1 MSKGII
7 YILLAVLAFAIMNAM
22 AKQLSGL
29 HPMQIVFLRA
39 FGTFVFIFPYMLWH
53 RVPVVGENV
62 GMLVARALVGIVSLA
77 TFFICLQRIP
87 LASAVSMRYLGPV
100 FGAIMAFYFL
110 KEKINSWQWLSF
122 LISFSG
128 VLVIKGFDLRIDYLS
143 LILILTSA
151 LFLGTVFVII
161 RYLSTREHYLTIIN
175 YFMVVSMLL
184 GLCFVN
190 RWRMPVGDEWPAV
203 LGIGVFG
210 LIGQVFMTKAYQL
223 VEASVL
229 APFKYAGLIYAL
241 FIGYFFFKETFT
253 LLPLIGIALIV
264 LGMLLNI
271 YGKRKSIS
279 RSSA

>member
-1 MSKGII
+1 
-7 YILLAVLAFAIMNAM
+7 MNAM
-22 AKQLSGL
+22 AKQLSNL
-29 HPMQIVFLRA
+29 HPMQVVFLRA
-39 FGTFVFIFPYMLWH
+39 LGTFVFIFPYMLWH
-53 RVPVVGENV
+53 KVSIIGKNV
-62 GMLVARALVGIVSLA
+62 GMLTARALVGIVSLA

-100 FGAIMAFYFL
+100 FGAIMAYYFL
-110 KEKINSWQWLSF
+110 KEKINNWQWLSF
-122 LISFSG
+122 VISFSG

-143 LILILTSA
+143 LVLVLTSA

-184 GLCFVN
+184 GVCFIN
-190 RWRMPVGDEWPAV
+190 RWRMPGGDEWPAV
-203 LGIGVFG
+203 IGSGVFG

-241 FIGYFFFKETFT
+241 IIGYFFFQETFT
-253 LLPLIGIALIV
+253 LMPLLGIGLIV

-271 YGKRKSIS
+271 YGKRQQLITKTSQNA
-279 RSSA
+279 SS